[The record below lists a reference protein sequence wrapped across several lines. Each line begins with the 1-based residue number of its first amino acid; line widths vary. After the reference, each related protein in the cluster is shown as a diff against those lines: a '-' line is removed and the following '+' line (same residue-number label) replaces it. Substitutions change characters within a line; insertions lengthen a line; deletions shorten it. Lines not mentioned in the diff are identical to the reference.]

1 MHDTVILLDK
11 SDTTMTA
18 DVIICLPVRPVELYG
33 KLVYQSYY
41 VLEYVPN
48 IAIHFI

>member
-11 SDTTMTA
+11 SDTTVTA
-18 DVIICLPVRPVELYG
+18 DIIICLPVRQVELCG
-33 KLVYQSYY
+33 KLVYQSYDI
-41 VLEYVPN
+41 LEYVPK